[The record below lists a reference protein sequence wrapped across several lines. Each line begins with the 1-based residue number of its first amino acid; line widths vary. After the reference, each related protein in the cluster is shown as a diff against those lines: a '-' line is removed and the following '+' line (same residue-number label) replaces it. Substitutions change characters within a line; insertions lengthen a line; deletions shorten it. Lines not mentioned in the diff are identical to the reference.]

1 MKKFFQVIFWTFWLL
16 LCLIFNGV
24 LFSSF
29 DDKEMVEVCLV
40 FLAIWWGITLII
52 ALVKWNK
59 YRKENPAVTKEQ
71 KNNIKQAN
79 KEIKYRNSTE
89 YKQKYLSDVE
99 IENEYFG
106 KGILLKNSEN
116 PDNIW
121 YTDIKDGFNK
131 MFTSFGKESNTPYDL
146 YEFLVKVDNINY
158 VLDSLEKIYK
168 NSKVIIEKSYEEI
181 YEKIVDLFEKGGNSS
196 LLKKE
201 FSVEYVRENWNV
213 LGVQIYDNTVNFFI
227 NIDAV
232 KDHDV
237 DSFYENVDF
246 YEIEIIIDYATQK
259 AEVILNDVM

>member
-1 MKKFFQVIFWTFWLL
+1 MNTNNNTTTI
-16 LCLIFNGV
+16 
-24 LFSSF
+24 SF
-29 DDKEMVEVCLV
+29 DVSNGK
-40 FLAIWWGITLII
+40 IS
-52 ALVKWNK
+52 
-59 YRKENPAVTKEQ
+59 
-71 KNNIKQAN
+71 NN
-79 KEIKYRNSTE
+79 
-89 YKQKYLSDVE
+89 
-99 IENEYFG
+99 
-106 KGILLKNSEN
+106 
-116 PDNIW
+116 
-121 YTDIKDGFNK
+121 
-131 MFTSFGKESNTPYDL
+131 
-146 YEFLVKVDNINY
+146 
-158 VLDSLEKIYK
+158 
-168 NSKVIIEKSYEEI
+168 KVIIEKSYEEI